1 MHARRSRFAPALST
15 LALLFAALGA
25 PQAQAG
31 LFDDE
36 EARRQVNDLSI
47 RSSER
52 IDTLAKGQ
60 IDLANQIQAL
70 REENARLRGQVETLT
85 YELDSAKKRQQDFYI
100 DLDGRLRKLETPE
113 AANTENATP
122 SEEGTPGAEA
132 ASKPAGDPGVE
143 SREYEAALNLFKA
156 NKIKDAAGAFEAFT
170 KAHPDSTLAPNAQYW
185 LGNAFYALRDCKKA
199 IEAHKLVTS
208 KWPQHPKAPD
218 SLINIATCQQELGDA
233 KGARSTYESI
243 ASKYPDSTAAATAKQ
258 RLKK

>member
-1 MHARRSRFAPALST
+1 MPARLLRFTPKNRSLVLLLALSC
-15 LALLFAALGA
+15 LQPAR
-25 PQAQAG
+25 AG
-31 LFDDE
+31 IFDDE
-36 EARRQVNDLSI
+36 EARRLVKDLSI
-47 RSSER
+47 QTNER
-52 IDTLAKGQ
+52 IDTLGKAQ
-60 IDLANQIQAL
+60 FELANQIQSL
-70 REENARLRGQVETLT
+70 REENARLRGQIESLS
-85 YELDSAKKRQQDFYI
+85 YELEAAKKRQQDFYI
-100 DLDGRLRKLETPE
+100 DLDNRLRKQETAP
-113 AANTENATP
+113 AASAENKAAQGAP
-122 SEEGTPGAEA
+122 EEGRPAAADPAAEA
-132 ASKPAGDPGVE
+132 
-143 SREYEAALNLFKA
+143 REYEAALNFFKA
-156 NKIKDAAGAFEAFT
+156 NKIKEAGLAFDAFV

>member
-1 MHARRSRFAPALST
+1 MPSGRFWKATRLSLL
-15 LALLFAALGA
+15 LALLGVQQAHAA
-25 PQAQAG
+25 
-31 LFDDE
+31 LFDDN
-36 EARRQVNDLSI
+36 EARRQIQDLTI
-47 RSSER
+47 QTNER
-52 IDTLAKGQ
+52 VDTLAKAQ
-60 IDLANQIQAL
+60 MELLNQIQAL
-70 REENARLRGQVETLT
+70 REENAKLRGTVETLNF
-85 YELDSAKKRQQDFYI
+85 ELESAKKRQQDFYI

-113 AANTENATP
+113 PAAAVENAA
-122 SEEGTPGAEA
+122 TPGDTTGTESAK
-132 ASKPAGDPGVE
+132 KPAADLATE

-156 NKIKDAAGAFEAFT
+156 NKIKEAAGAFDAFI

-199 IEAHKLVTS
+199 IDAHKVVAA